1 MAPSTPI
8 DIAQASGLKNTLVIN
23 KGRNPPTVV
32 TEVVIMCLVE
42 RITTSISLSLLS
54 LRSSFAS
61 LMCERTTIASLMDKP
76 IKPTAPTKPIN
87 PKFVLPTKS
96 PKNASPVHKIA
107 TLKIIPASLKE
118 LSAEINAI
126 TIKTKKI
133 VAEEKAEPETLI
145 LIQLLQID

>member
-1 MAPSTPI
+1 
-8 DIAQASGLKNTLVIN
+8 
-23 KGRNPPTVV
+23 
-32 TEVVIMCLVE
+32 
-42 RITTSISLSLLS
+42 
-54 LRSSFAS
+54 
-61 LMCERTTIASLMDKP
+61 MCERTTIASLMDNP

-87 PKFVLPTKS
+87 PKFALPTKS

-133 VAEEKAEPETLI
+133 VAEEKSWAWDSDLDSASPDRLSVYPGGNDFWNDSMGSFI
-145 LIQLLQID
+145 